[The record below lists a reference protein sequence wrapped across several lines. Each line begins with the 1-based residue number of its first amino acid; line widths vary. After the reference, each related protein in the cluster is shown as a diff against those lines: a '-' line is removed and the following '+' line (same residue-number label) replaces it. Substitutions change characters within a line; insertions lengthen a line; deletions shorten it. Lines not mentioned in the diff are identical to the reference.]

1 MGLGVY
7 LQPLSAILNCGKP
20 PSKQREVKLADPFSG
35 STGTTKQEID
45 ILGKVNER
53 KKAQKFAPKGD
64 KKEGEEDKAPIRTSE
79 LYNAGLA
86 LLRQGGFT
94 VELDEGGDHVNH
106 RVLTPQ
112 SPPDVKGITYHHAF
126 RPLQDISNDLHY
138 RDMES
143 VFVACGDEKV
153 KDFWAPMYRPKAG
166 DSDLQSFTER
176 MLKMKKINQAK
187 NIHQVS
193 EYGHTFD
200 PQGKWGGEIVLNPRI
215 WVPDRDWFDPI
226 LQQVTFADIF
236 TIFPDA
242 EQEMLR
248 LILGR
253 VGVGRSN
260 HLPPGR
266 SEPVDHTARMAGVI
280 VGKDAG
286 LGKSTLFNGLTAALQ
301 RCGFVTHTFK
311 STEDRFGLKTA
322 ALSDIAYKDDT
333 SLNSLKKFLAAEET
347 KILITNGLLQT
358 EEKFQNAEQI
368 WPKCTILVNSNDW
381 NSKFAYDLDPGI
393 IDRIKIISTFRE
405 YEVAKNREHLE
416 GTVSEGSPDLRP
428 RAHIPYLANKLGVSP
443 EALYLWCLRLGTDRF
458 WEVINDTRD
467 PSINRLQV
475 EVRYWTTRQRIRFKA
490 DVTQALVNGMAF
502 SWMLRTGNSNIP
514 ELTPDILQEC
524 LDNFYFLGVDPSGL
538 RLMTQMKANWEEAG
552 RPSTHYYQGFREIRW
567 ESVKKAVT
575 YFEQFGRS
583 SGNNTTAET
592 IKDIMERLVMRDGFK
607 IGGSANYVI
616 ENWENMRHASEE
628 LEKEGQ
634 TLSEDLEE
642 RDLGRIL
649 DLSLPAYDIWMENK
663 HYSPDRAEK
672 FRAAARVEMYKNLD
686 TRVK

>member
-1 MGLGVY
+1 M
-7 LQPLSAILNCGKP
+7 
-20 PSKQREVKLADPFSG
+20 ADPFSG
-35 STGTTKQEID
+35 TTGTTKQEVE
-45 ILGKVNER
+45 ILGKAAER
-53 KKAQKFAPKGD
+53 RKARSFGSSNKKD
-64 KKEGEEDKAPIRTSE
+64 KEDNKAPTRVSE
-79 LYNAGLA
+79 LYNTGIE
-86 LLRQGGFT
+86 LLKARGFT
-94 VELDEGGDHVNH
+94 IELDETGDHVSH
-106 RVLTPQ
+106 RILTPQ
-112 SPPDVKGITYHHAF
+112 APPEVKGITYHHTF
-126 RPLQDISNDLHY
+126 KPLQDIHTPEHF
-138 RDMES
+138 RDVEA
-143 VFVACGDEKV
+143 VFMASDDEKV
-153 KDFWAPMYRPKAG
+153 KEFWAPLYRPKGG
-166 DSDLQSFTER
+166 DNDLLSFTER

-187 NIHQVS
+187 NIHQVLD
-193 EYGHTFD
+193 YGHTFD
-200 PQGKWGGEIVLNPRI
+200 PAGKWGGEIVLNPRI

-226 LQQVTFADIF
+226 LHQVTFADIF

-253 VGVGRSN
+253 VGVGRAN

-266 SEPVDHTARMAGVI
+266 TEPVDHTARMAGVI

-333 SLNSLKKFLAAEET
+333 SLTSLKKFLAAEET

-368 WPKCTILVNSNDW
+368 WPKCVILVNSNDW

-393 IDRIKIISTFRE
+393 IDRIKIISTYRE

-428 RAHIPYLANKLGVSP
+428 RAHIPYLANKLGVSS
-443 EALYLWCLRLGTDRF
+443 EALYLWCLRLGTERF

-490 DVTQALVNGMAF
+490 DVTQALVNAMSF
-502 SWMLRTGNSNIP
+502 SWMLRTGDSEIP
-514 ELTPDILQEC
+514 EFTPEILQEC
-524 LDNFYFLGVDPSGL
+524 LDHFYFVGVDPSGL
-538 RLMTQMKANWEEAG
+538 RIMTRMKEKWEEAG
-552 RPSTHYYQGFREIRW
+552 RPSTHYYQGFREVRW
-567 ESVKKAVT
+567 ESIKKAVT
-575 YFEQFGRS
+575 YFEQFGKNPGS
-583 SGNNTTAET
+583 NTAAEV
-592 IKDIMERLVMRDGFK
+592 IKDMMEKLMMRDGFK

-616 ENWENMRHASEE
+616 ENWENMRHACEE
-628 LEKEGQ
+628 LQAEG
-634 TLSEDLEE
+634 EDLKEDLDD
-642 RDLGRIL
+642 RDLKRL
-649 DLSLPAYDIWMENK
+649 LNPDQEVYDKWIEDK

-672 FRAAARVEMYKNLD
+672 FRAAARVKLYKQLD
-686 TRVK
+686 GKGV

>member
-1 MGLGVY
+1 
-7 LQPLSAILNCGKP
+7 
-20 PSKQREVKLADPFSG
+20 LADPFSG
-35 STGTTKQEID
+35 NEGSTKQEVE
-45 ILGKVNER
+45 ILERVRER
-53 KKAQKFAPKGD
+53 KKAQKFGPKP
-64 KKEGEEDKAPIRTSE
+64 KEEEDKSPIRTSE

-94 VELDEGGDHVNH
+94 VELCEAGDHVNH

-112 SPPDVKGITYHHAF
+112 APTDVKGITYHHAF
-126 RPLQDISNDLHY
+126 RPLQDISNDQHY

-187 NIHQVS
+187 NIHEVS
-193 EYGHTFD
+193 KYGHTFD

-236 TIFPDA
+236 TIFPHA

-253 VGVGRSN
+253 VGVGRAN

-266 SEPVDHTARMAGVI
+266 TDPVDHTARMAGVI

-333 SLNSLKKFLAAEET
+333 SLTSLKKFLAAEET

-393 IDRIKIISTFRE
+393 IDRIKIISTYRE

-502 SWMLRTGNSNIP
+502 SWMLRTGHSEIP
-514 ELTPDILQEC
+514 ELNPEILQEC
-524 LDNFYFLGVDPSGL
+524 LDNFYFVGVDPSGL
-538 RLMTQMKANWEEAG
+538 RLMTQMKIKWEDAG

-575 YFEQFGRS
+575 YFEQFGRNS
-583 SGNNTTAET
+583 SSSTTSEV

-628 LEKEGQ
+628 LETEGQ
-634 TLSEDLEE
+634 TLVEDLEG
-642 RDLGRIL
+642 RDLERL
-649 DLSLPAYDIWMENK
+649 HDLSLPAYDEWMENK
-663 HYSPDRAEK
+663 NYSPDRAEK
-672 FRAAARVEMYKNLD
+672 LRAVARIELYKKLD
-686 TRVK
+686 AQKGVK

>member
-1 MGLGVY
+1 M
-7 LQPLSAILNCGKP
+7 S
-20 PSKQREVKLADPFSG
+20 DPFK
-35 STGTTKQEID
+35 TTTKQEVD
-45 ILGKVNER
+45 ILGKVAER
-53 KKAQKFAPKGD
+53 RKARSFGSSNKKD
-64 KKEGEEDKAPIRTSE
+64 KEDNKAPIRVSE
-79 LYNAGLA
+79 LYNTGIE
-86 LLRQGGFT
+86 LLKARGFT
-94 VELDEGGDHVNH
+94 IELDETGDHVSH
-106 RVLTPQ
+106 RILTPQ
-112 SPPDVKGITYHHAF
+112 APPEVRGITYHHTF
-126 RPLQDISNDLHY
+126 KPLQDIHTPEHF
-138 RDMES
+138 RDVEA
-143 VFVACGDEKV
+143 VFMACDDEKV
-153 KDFWAPMYRPKAG
+153 KEFWAPLYRPKGG
-166 DSDLQSFTER
+166 DNDLLSFTER

-187 NIHQVS
+187 NIHQVLD
-193 EYGHTFD
+193 YGHTFD
-200 PQGKWGGEIVLNPRI
+200 PAGKWGGEIVLNPRI

-226 LQQVTFADIF
+226 LHQVTFADIF

-253 VGVGRSN
+253 VGVGRAN

-266 SEPVDHTARMAGVI
+266 TEPVDHTARMAGVI

-333 SLNSLKKFLAAEET
+333 SLTSLKKFLAAEET

-368 WPKCTILVNSNDW
+368 WPKCVILVNSNDW

-393 IDRIKIISTFRE
+393 IDRIKIISTYRE

-428 RAHIPYLANKLGVSP
+428 RAHIPYLANKLGVSS
-443 EALYLWCLRLGTDRF
+443 EALYLWCLRLGTERF

-490 DVTQALVNGMAF
+490 DVTQALVNAMSF
-502 SWMLRTGNSNIP
+502 SWMLRTGDSEIP
-514 ELTPDILQEC
+514 EFTPEILQEC
-524 LDNFYFLGVDPSGL
+524 LDHFYFVGVDPSGL
-538 RLMTQMKANWEEAG
+538 RIMTRMKEKWEEAG
-552 RPSTHYYQGFREIRW
+552 RPSTHYYQGFREVRW
-567 ESVKKAVT
+567 ESIKKAVT
-575 YFEQFGRS
+575 YFEQFGKNPGS
-583 SGNNTTAET
+583 NTAAEV
-592 IKDIMERLVMRDGFK
+592 IKDMMEKLMMRDGFK

-616 ENWENMRHASEE
+616 ENWENMRHACEE
-628 LEKEGQ
+628 LQAEG
-634 TLSEDLEE
+634 EDLKE
-642 RDLGRIL
+642 DLDDK
-649 DLSLPAYDIWMENK
+649 DLKRLLNPDQEVYDKWIEDK

-672 FRAAARVEMYKNLD
+672 FRAAARVKLYKQLD
-686 TRVK
+686 GKGV